1 MRHQKAGKHLG
12 RDSGNRMALY
22 RNQTT
27 DLLRHEKIVTTQAK
41 ADQVRGFTEN
51 MITLGKKGTVHH
63 RRQAAA
69 FVTSKDIV
77 EKLFGELAP
86 RYQERAGGYTR
97 TTKLGPRKGDGA
109 ELVKLE
115 LV

>member
-1 MRHQKAGKHLG
+1 MRHQISGKHLG
-12 RDSGNRMALY
+12 RDTANRLALY

-27 DLLRHEKIVTTQAK
+27 DLLRHGKIVTTKPK
-41 ADQVRGFTEN
+41 AEEVRSFTEH
-51 MITLGKKGTVHH
+51 MITLGKKGDIHH

-69 FVTSKDIV
+69 FVNSTEIV
-77 EKLFGELAP
+77 KKLFEEIAP
-86 RYQERAGGYTR
+86 RYSERAGGYTR
-97 TTKLGPRKGDGA
+97 MTKLGPRKGDGA